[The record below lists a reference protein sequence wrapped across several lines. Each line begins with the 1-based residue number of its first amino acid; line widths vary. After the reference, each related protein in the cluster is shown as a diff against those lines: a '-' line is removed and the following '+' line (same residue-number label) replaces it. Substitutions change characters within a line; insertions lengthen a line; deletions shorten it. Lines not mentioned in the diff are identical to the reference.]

1 MRAPVK
7 RVISLYGKA
16 GAAAATGGG
25 VGVRHLERRTAQIFD
40 IIDRRTAYQ
49 IEADRI
55 DHQSHA
61 IGLDRTILII
71 DYISKAKAILE
82 AGAPA
87 SLNRK
92 AQYGWLGL
100 LVRDERDAL
109 CR

>member
-16 GAAAATGGG
+16 GAAAATGGR

-55 DHQSHA
+55 DHQSDA
-61 IGLDRTILII
+61 VGLDRAILII
-71 DYISKAKAILE
+71 DYIGKTKSILE
-82 AGAPA
+82 TGAPA
-87 SLNRK
+87 PLDRQS
-92 AQYGWLGL
+92 QYGWLSL
-100 LVRDERDAL
+100 LVCNERNAL